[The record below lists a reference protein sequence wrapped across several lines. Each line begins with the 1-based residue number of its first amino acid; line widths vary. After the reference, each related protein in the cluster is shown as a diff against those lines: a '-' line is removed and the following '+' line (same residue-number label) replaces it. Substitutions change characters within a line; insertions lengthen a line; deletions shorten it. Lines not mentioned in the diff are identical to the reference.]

1 MPASALR
8 ALSSETGYVLDEQV
22 GYILRQA
29 NQRHT
34 TIFARLMIE
43 DLTPTQWAALAKLHE
58 LGPCS
63 QNLLGRKTSMDAA
76 TIKGV
81 IDRLTKRGMT
91 RTSPDLEDGRRL
103 MVALTEDGHAAYER
117 ARTAAERI
125 STETLQ
131 PLSPDER
138 AQFLRLLQKLT

>member
-1 MPASALR
+1 MAVSVLR
-8 ALSSETGYVLDEQV
+8 ALDSDSGYTLDEQV

-34 TIFARLMIE
+34 NIFAKLMIE
-43 DLTPTQWAALAKLHE
+43 DLTPTQWAALAKLNE

-91 RTSPDLEDGRRL
+91 STAPDPEDGRRL
-103 MVALTEDGHAAYER
+103 MVALTPEGQALYER
-117 ARTAAERI
+117 ARSAAEHI
-125 STETLQ
+125 SAETLH
-131 PLSPDER
+131 PLSLEER
-138 AQFLRLLQKLT
+138 VTFLKLLRKLT

>member
-1 MPASALR
+1 MAVSVLR
-8 ALSSETGYVLDEQV
+8 ALDSDSGYTLDEQV

-34 TIFARLMIE
+34 NIFAKLMIE
-43 DLTPTQWAALAKLHE
+43 DLTPTQWAALAKLNE

-91 RTSPDLEDGRRL
+91 STSPDPEDGRRL
-103 MVALTEDGHAAYER
+103 MVALTEDGRTIYER
-117 ARTAAERI
+117 ALAAAEHI
-125 STETLQ
+125 SAETLH
-131 PLSPDER
+131 PLSAEER
-138 AQFLRLLQKLT
+138 SVFLRLLKKLT